1 MATDGANR
9 VFADRAKQ
17 AVAPFLV
24 KNAEVSALFY
34 DRLALL
40 DLEARELANH
50 IEGRAAVP
58 VEFMPMGTAPRLVP
72 MVPWAKRAVNG
83 MEVGRLRG
91 TKTLPSMEP
100 PGQLMGG
107 LEHGNPANSV
117 DLPPGFGSVPAANAN
132 GNLERVHAFLGPTPG
147 WPTTTLSRSWTC
159 AGAPA

>member
-24 KNAEVSALFY
+24 KNAEVSAPFY

-58 VEFMPMGTAPRLVP
+58 VEFMPMGDGAKTGAQGP
-72 MVPWAKRAVNG
+72 MGKRAVNG
-83 MEVGRLRG
+83 MEVGPATRHQDPAIYG
-91 TKTLPSMEP
+91 AAWAAN
-100 PGQLMGG
+100 GG

-132 GNLERVHAFLGPTPG
+132 GNLERVHAFGPQRQG
-147 WPTTTLSRSWTC
+147 GQRQH
-159 AGAPA
+159 